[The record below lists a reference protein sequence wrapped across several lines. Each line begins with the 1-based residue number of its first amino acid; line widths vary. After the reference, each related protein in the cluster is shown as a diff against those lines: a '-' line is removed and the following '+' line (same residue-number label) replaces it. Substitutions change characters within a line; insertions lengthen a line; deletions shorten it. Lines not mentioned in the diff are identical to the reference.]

1 MSESALHKEAPN
13 TGQKDTNGMMQA
25 LRLTLQRK
33 YTLTFSLIFLGVII
47 YLIYSLLNEE
57 EKDFIDYTNENF
69 KTIFLTI
76 NAMGEEAMSAG
87 TRDRLALKTVVKSI
101 FESEIKGLEK
111 IFFVR
116 YNPQKDEYRYFVYH
130 DKAGQDLTDS
140 LVTPEVMAT
149 IKARAAKFQVIEN
162 GKVYLTQK
170 VVYKTPIKDVFLGY
184 SQLVFSYDHISMVI
198 AKRRQDHLTIGVLCF
213 LLSLVI
219 ISVVTALLIRRIK
232 LLNEATKGVSQG
244 KLNTVSVKGSDEVA
258 ELTQSYNEMIL
269 GLRERLLMS
278 RYVSQA
284 TIGLIREKRLED
296 VDLGGSR
303 ESVCI
308 FFSDIRGFTKFSEQ
322 HDAQQVVSYLNHLL
336 NVQVQLIREH
346 GGDIDKFVGDEVM
359 AVFRGEHKEV
369 RAIEAAI
376 AVQRSI
382 SRLVAEDPLFSELKV
397 GVGINTGEVVA
408 GNIGSRDRMDY
419 TVIGDVVN
427 TASRLCSAAGA
438 GEILIT
444 EDVKNKLPKQVVTL
458 SEPFNLPL
466 KNKSNT
472 LNLYKVVYD
481 QVGQS
486 APLHQ
491 DGVVA

>member
-1 MSESALHKEAPN
+1 MSKPALDEKATYTEQRQSN
-13 TGQKDTNGMMQA
+13 KWLKI

-47 YLIYSLLNEE
+47 YLISSLLSEE
-57 EKDFIDYTNENF
+57 ERDFVDYANENF

-76 NAMGEEAMSAG
+76 NAMGEEAMSVG
-87 TRDRLALKTVVKSI
+87 SRDRLALKTIIKSI

-130 DKAGQDLTDS
+130 DKAGQDFTDS
-140 LVTPEVMAT
+140 LVSAAEIAT
-149 IKARAAKFQVIEN
+149 VKERAAKFQVIEN

-184 SQLVFSYDHISMVI
+184 SQLVFSYDHISKVI
-198 AKRRQDHLTIGVLCF
+198 TKQRQDHLTIGVLCF

-232 LLNEATKGVSQG
+232 LLNEATREVSQG
-244 KLNTVSVKGSDEVA
+244 KLDTVPVKGSDEIA
-258 ELTQSYNEMIL
+258 ELTHSYNEMIL

-278 RYVSQA
+278 RYVSQS
-284 TIGLIREKRLED
+284 TIGLIRQKRMED
-296 VDLGGSR
+296 IDLGGSR
-303 ESVCI
+303 EHLCI
-308 FFSDIRGFTKFSEQ
+308 FFSDIRGFTKFSEL
-322 HDAQQVVSYLNHLL
+322 HDAQKVVIYLNHQL

-359 AVFRGEHKEV
+359 AIFKGEEKEA

-376 AVQRSI
+376 AVQRRMSQ
-382 SRLVAEDPLFSELKV
+382 LVSEDTLFSELKV
-397 GVGINTGEVVA
+397 GIGINTGEVVV

-419 TVIGDVVN
+419 TAIGDVVN
-427 TASRLCSAAGA
+427 TAARLCSAAKA
-438 GEILIT
+438 GEIIVT
-444 EDVKNKLPKQVVTL
+444 EDVKTKLPESIVL
-458 SEPFNLPL
+458 DGPFNLPL
-466 KNKSNT
+466 KNKSSN
-472 LNLYKVVYD
+472 LNLYKVIYD
-481 QVGQS
+481 QVKRNV
-486 APLHQ
+486 PLHQ

>member
-1 MSESALHKEAPN
+1 MSKPALDEKA
-13 TGQKDTNGMMQA
+13 TDTEQRQSNKWLKI

-47 YLIYSLLNEE
+47 YLISSLLSEE
-57 EKDFIDYTNENF
+57 ERDFVDYANENF

-76 NAMGEEAMSAG
+76 NAMGEEAMSVG
-87 TRDRLALKTVVKSI
+87 SRDRLALKTVIKSI

-130 DKAGQDLTDS
+130 DKAGQDFTDS
-140 LVTPEVMAT
+140 LVSAAEIAT
-149 IKARAAKFQVIEN
+149 VKERAAKFQVIEN

-184 SQLVFSYDHISMVI
+184 SQLVFSYDHISKVI
-198 AKRRQDHLTIGVLCF
+198 AKRRQDHLTLGMLCF

-232 LLNEATKGVSQG
+232 LLNEATKEASQG
-244 KLNTVSVKGSDEVA
+244 KLDTVPVKGSDEIA
-258 ELTQSYNEMIL
+258 ELTHSYNEMIL

-278 RYVSQA
+278 RYVSQS
-284 TIGLIREKRLED
+284 TIGLIRQKRMED
-296 VDLGGSR
+296 IDLGGSR
-303 ESVCI
+303 EHLCI
-308 FFSDIRGFTKFSEQ
+308 FFSDIRGFTKFSEL
-322 HDAQQVVSYLNHLL
+322 HDAQKVVIYLNHLL
-336 NVQVQLIREH
+336 NMQVQLIREY

-359 AVFRGEHKEV
+359 AIFKGEEKEA

-376 AVQRSI
+376 AVQRCMSQ
-382 SRLVAEDPLFSELKV
+382 LVSEDTLFSELRV
-397 GVGINTGEVVA
+397 GIGINTGEVVV

-419 TVIGDVVN
+419 TAIGDVVN
-427 TASRLCSAAGA
+427 TAARLCGAAKA
-438 GEILIT
+438 GEIIVT
-444 EDVKNKLPKQVVTL
+444 EDVKTKLPESIAL
-458 SEPFNLPL
+458 DGPFNLPL
-466 KNKSNT
+466 KNKSSN
-472 LNLYKVVYD
+472 LNLYKVIYD
-481 QVGQS
+481 QVKRNV
-486 APLHQ
+486 PLHQ